1 VSKSRAKRGIIH
13 ITYTE
18 TVLGNAKTASCKK
31 GVHTEGHFSTVKV
44 KQFRTD
50 EICEIT
56 DKSTARQVTDR
67 YESIVGSPYIGKNRG
82 KGPKTVNFFTG
93 QEFLNIDLNS

>member
-1 VSKSRAKRGIIH
+1 M
-13 ITYTE
+13 
-18 TVLGNAKTASCKK
+18 LGNAKTASCKQ
-31 GVHTEGHFSTVKV
+31 GVHTEGHSSTVKV

-56 DKSTARQVTDR
+56 DKSTARQVTNR
-67 YESIVGSPYIGKNRG
+67 YESMVGGGPPYIGKNRN

-93 QEFLNIDLNS
+93 QEFLNIDLSS

>member
-1 VSKSRAKRGIIH
+1 
-13 ITYTE
+13 
-18 TVLGNAKTASCKK
+18 VLGNAKTASCKK
-31 GVHTEGHFSTVKV
+31 AAHTEGHSSTVKV

-50 EICEIT
+50 EIGEIT

-67 YESIVGSPYIGKNRG
+67 YESMVSGGSPYIGKNRS